1 MKKPSSVLGKRTED
15 QPDSQE
21 SHPEASHPK
30 VSRRDTLALIGK
42 TSAVAL
48 LASACGIQPALEPQA
63 QRPNIIYMHSHD
75 TGRYIQPYG
84 YDVATP
90 NLQRFADEAYLFKRA
105 FSASPT
111 CSPSRASL
119 LTGMTPGC
127 NGMWGLA
134 HRGWKLNSYSRTLPQ
149 TLRRAGYTTALAGLQ
164 HIASGDAKT
173 SAKQIGYDTLLQPK
187 GLARPV
193 ADAAVAYLKRPPK
206 KPFFLDVGFMETHLM
221 PRKGKSRF
229 GYEQGD
235 TRTAEIPNTLRDSRE
250 TRRDMADYAV
260 AAGVLDEAMGRVLA
274 ALGRSGQA
282 DNTLVIVTTD
292 HGLPLPGMKGNH
304 TNAGLG
310 VMLMMRG
317 PGGFSGG
324 KVNRALVSQL
334 DIFPTVCDLLRIPVP
349 SWVQG
354 TSLLPLVSGK
364 KKVVNEALFSEHEA
378 HSVPEPQASV
388 RTERYRYIRRLD
400 GLTGSRPEN
409 CDPTDTKELW
419 LREGWPGRTLAPEQL
434 YDIYKDPYEKRN
446 LANDPRY
453 AKLLAE
459 MRGHLV
465 GRMNAYNN
473 PLLHKY
479 DVSTRPPKRRAGLDG
494 RQGELAET
502 ENDVTV

>member
-1 MKKPSSVLGKRTED
+1 MTKPSSVLGERTED
-15 QPDSQE
+15 PSDSQ
-21 SHPEASHPK
+21 ASHLINPQTI
-30 VSRRDTLALIGK
+30 SRRDTLALLGK

-48 LASACGIQPALEPQA
+48 LASACGIDPSLEPQA
-63 QRPNIIYMHSHD
+63 KRPNIIYMHSHD

-84 YDVATP
+84 YNVATP
-90 NLQRFADEAYLFKRA
+90 NLQRFANEAFLFKRA

-134 HRGWKLNSYSRTLPQ
+134 HRGWKLNSYSQTLPQ
-149 TLRRAGYTTALAGLQ
+149 VLRRAGYVTALAGLQ
-164 HIASGDAKT
+164 HVASGDAKT

-187 GLARPV
+187 GLAKPV
-193 ADAAVAYLKRPPK
+193 ADAAVAYLKRLPK
-206 KPFFLDVGFMETHLM
+206 QPFFLDVGFMETHVM
-221 PRKGKSRF
+221 VRTGTSRF
-229 GYEQGD
+229 GYGPGD
-235 TRTAEIPNTLRDSRE
+235 TRTAGIPNTLRDSPE
-250 TRRDMADYAV
+250 TRRDMAAYTV

-274 ALGRSGQA
+274 ALEHSGQA
-282 DNTLVIVTTD
+282 DDTLVIITTD
-292 HGLPLPGMKGNH
+292 HGLPLPGSKGNH

-334 DIFPTVCDLLRIPVP
+334 DIFPTVCDLLRLPVP
-349 SWVQG
+349 AWVQG

-364 KKVVNEALFSEHEA
+364 KRVINDALFSEHEA

-400 GLTGSRPEN
+400 GSTGSRPEN
-409 CDPTDTKELW
+409 CDPTDTKALW
-419 LREGWPGRTLAPEQL
+419 VREGWLGRTLEPEQL
-434 YDIYKDPYEKRN
+434 YDIYEDPYEKKN
-446 LANDPRY
+446 LAADPRY

-459 MRGHLV
+459 MRGRLV
-465 GRMNAYNN
+465 ERMNTYNN

-479 DVSTRPPKRRAGLDG
+479 AVSTKPPRRRAGLNG
-494 RQGELAET
+494 RQSELVEI
-502 ENDVTV
+502 ENDVAV

>member
-1 MKKPSSVLGKRTED
+1 MKKPSSVLGKRTKD
-15 QPDSQE
+15 PSDSQA
-21 SHPEASHPK
+21 PHPK
-30 VSRRDTLALIGK
+30 LSRTISRRDTLALISK

-48 LASACGIQPALEPQA
+48 LASACGTGPSLEPQA
-63 QRPNIIYMHSHD
+63 KRPNVIYMHSHD

-84 YDVATP
+84 YNVATP
-90 NLQRFADEAYLFKRA
+90 NLQRFANEAYLFKRA

-134 HRGWKLNSYSRTLPQ
+134 HRGWKLNSYSQTLPQ
-149 TLRRAGYTTALAGLQ
+149 VLKRAGYATALAGLQ
-164 HIASGDAKT
+164 HVASGDAKT
-173 SAKQIGYDTLLQPK
+173 SAKQVGYDTLLQPK

-206 KPFFLDVGFMETHLM
+206 QPFFLDVGFMETHVM
-221 PRKGKSRF
+221 DRKGTSRF
-229 GYEQGD
+229 GYGPGN
-235 TRTAEIPNTLRDSRE
+235 TRNVEIPNTLRDSPA
-250 TRRDMADYAV
+250 TRRDMAAYTV

-274 ALGRSGQA
+274 ALERSGQA
-282 DNTLVIVTTD
+282 DNTLVIITTD
-292 HGLPLPGMKGNH
+292 HGLPFPGSKGNH

-334 DIFPTVCDLLRIPVP
+334 DIFPTVCDLLRLPVP
-349 SWVQG
+349 AWVQG

-364 KKVVNEALFSEHEA
+364 KKAVNEALFSEHEA

-400 GLTGSRPEN
+400 GSRGSRPEN
-409 CDPTDTKELW
+409 CDPTDTKALW
-419 LREGWPGRTLAPEQL
+419 VKEGWHGRTLAPEQL
-434 YDIYKDPYEKRN
+434 YDIYKDPYEKKN
-446 LANDPRY
+446 LATDPRY
-453 AKLLAE
+453 AKLLTE
-459 MRGHLV
+459 MRGRLV
-465 GRMNAYNN
+465 ERMNAYNN

-479 DVSTRPPKRRAGLDG
+479 GVSTKPPSRRAGLDG
-494 RQGELAET
+494 LQDTLVET
-502 ENDVTV
+502 ETGVVV